1 MFSKRRCPPRHG
13 QRVRVDALALLA
25 RQMRACAPGEPL
37 RPIGLAGL
45 PEEIVPL
52 ARAFND
58 RMSAAERLM
67 VQQRRFLDDAS
78 HQLRTPLA
86 TLRAQVGH
94 ALRQGATGELA
105 QVLHA
110 IERQL
115 VDTSRS
121 VDQLLTLARA
131 DATSP
136 SPERFDLAQLL
147 REIACRLLP
156 LAAAKGLD
164 FGVEAAQDPC
174 PCTGDP
180 QLLGEA
186 MGNLAHNAITYAHR
200 GGRVTL
206 GVEAS
211 PGRVTF
217 TAVNTGSPIPGPIL
231 AGVGRRFVKG
241 PRGGGA
247 GLGLAIAKSIV
258 ERHGGQLSLRSE
270 PAKEVNTA
278 QLWWP
283 QAG

>member
-1 MFSKRRCPPRHG
+1 VLAGP
-13 QRVRVDALALLA
+13 LALLA
-25 RQMRACAPGEPL
+25 RQMQACAPGEL
-37 RPIGLAGL
+37 LQPIGLAGL
-45 PEEIVPL
+45 PQELAPL

-58 RMSAAERLM
+58 RMSGARQLM

-86 TLRAQVGH
+86 TLHAQVGH

-115 VDTSRS
+115 ENTSRS

-131 DATSP
+131 DAMAPT
-136 SPERFDLAQLL
+136 PERFDMAQLL

-156 LAAAKGLD
+156 LAAAKRLD
-164 FGVEAAQDPC
+164 FGIEADPDPC

-180 QLLGEA
+180 QLLSEA
-186 MGNLAHNAITYAHR
+186 MGNLAHNAIAYADR

-206 GVEAS
+206 GVVAS

-231 AGVGRRFVKG
+231 ADVGRRFAKG
-241 PRGGGA
+241 ERGGGA

-258 ERHGGQLSLRSE
+258 ERHGGQLSLQSE

-278 QLWWP
+278 RLWWP